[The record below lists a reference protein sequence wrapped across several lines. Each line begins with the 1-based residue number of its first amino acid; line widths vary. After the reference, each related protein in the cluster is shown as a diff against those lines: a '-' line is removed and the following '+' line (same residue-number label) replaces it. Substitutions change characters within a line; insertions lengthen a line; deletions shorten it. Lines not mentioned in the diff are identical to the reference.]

1 MSERPLAQRPTGDA
15 SGEVTVAHEARVD
28 GSRLGVYAALGA
40 TAGSVPLPW
49 VPGAL
54 VRRVRGALVH
64 DVAARHGV
72 SLSSEA
78 REVLSEPSDPES
90 RSGVVSRAVRYAGK
104 RIALRALA
112 QVGPLRALWPL
123 GQALRTYALG
133 ALLDRYLS
141 QRPDDA
147 APRIEHGEAL
157 RVRRAIDGAIL
168 RILDTPA
175 ADVEAPRLPGDD
187 ARDATTA
194 AVDGFLGAAAGL
206 PSQMARRLEAAFD
219 ALLSASP

>member
-1 MSERPLAQRPTGDA
+1 MSERPLAARPTGEPHSD
-15 SGEVTVAHEARVD
+15 VTVSSGSGSARETHVD

-54 VRRVRGALVH
+54 IRRVRGALVH

-78 REVLSEPSDPES
+78 REALSEPSNPES
-90 RSGVVSRAVRYAGK
+90 PAGIVSRAMRYAGK

-112 QVGPLRALWPL
+112 QFGPLRALWPL

-141 QRPDDA
+141 QRPPDA
-147 APRIEHGEAL
+147 PPRIDH
-157 RVRRAIDGAIL
+157 
-168 RILDTPA
+168 
-175 ADVEAPRLPGDD
+175 
-187 ARDATTA
+187 
-194 AVDGFLGAAAGL
+194 
-206 PSQMARRLEAAFD
+206 
-219 ALLSASP
+219 

>member
-1 MSERPLAQRPTGDA
+1 MSERPLVNRPTDGA
-15 SGEVTVAHEARVD
+15 PGAVVVARETGVD

-64 DVAARHGV
+64 DVAARRGV

-78 REVLSEPSDPES
+78 REALANPADPES
-90 RSGVVSRAVRYAGK
+90 PVGVVGRAMRYVGK
-104 RIALRALA
+104 RIALRALT

-133 ALLDRYLS
+133 ALLDRYLTR
-141 QRPDDA
+141 RPEG
-147 APRIEHGEAL
+147 APARIEQEEAL

-175 ADVEAPRLPGDD
+175 AGAEAPHLPEED
-187 ARDATTA
+187 ARDPTTA